1 MPEFIPFAGCS
12 PSCCVV
18 LVQIEHWAEEMIDNS
33 EQITVSPRTNT
44 IFFADRIMAKLIN
57 NK

>member
-1 MPEFIPFAGCS
+1 
-12 PSCCVV
+12 
-18 LVQIEHWAEEMIDNS
+18 MIDNS